1 MVMIEKI
8 YTSCTLD
15 CPDGCGIIAHVDN
28 GKVVKLEG
36 HASHEFTKGY
46 LCAKTYR
53 FPRRLY
59 SSERQLHPLKREDGT
74 PDSPWVRIGWDE
86 ALDLIAERIR
96 AFKQSTG
103 SLSMM
108 HYQRTGSW
116 GVTKKLNH
124 RFWNLLGGATTP
136 SGSLCSGAARAGQK
150 MDFGV
155 RLGHDPSDITNS
167 KLVLLWGRNPLAT
180 NLHLVPLLKSVRD
193 AGGRVIL
200 VDPVKSESATI
211 CDAHIQPR
219 VATDAA
225 LALAMAKVILAEGL
239 QDADFVGDNTHG
251 YAEFRQLLDC
261 HTLESLASEC
271 GLAVDAI
278 QSLAREYATTKP
290 ASIQLGWGLNKYKAS
305 AEIFRCVDALAAI
318 CGQIGVPG
326 AGVTHGFDTQ
336 RLFNKRVEA
345 EDRAQFHRTIPE
357 PLLARGLLE
366 ASDPPVRM
374 LFVTGGNPVNQSPNS
389 NLVAKALR
397 TLEFVVVVDSFLTD
411 TTDHAHLFLPTTTFL
426 EEEDVLVSWGHN
438 ILGGVNPAIDPVG
451 ESRSDLWI
459 FQQLADRLGF
469 GDEMAGTPRQW
480 LQRIMQPLEDKGVPV
495 DSLFEGPVRC
505 PVAPLVPFAD
515 RKFPT
520 ASGKFEFLS
529 EVELIQR
536 SDTDYPLTL
545 VTNFSKKWLLSQM
558 TEAEHPKSASV
569 RVGPE
574 AARAA
579 GVVDGQMA
587 RLRSSVGEL
596 EVEVSVDPRVGP
608 GMVIM
613 AVGTW
618 MKRGGGVNIL
628 TEDIMTNFGQ
638 MAAFGETRVRF
649 ELLEGPAIETIDD
662 VNRMPDLQTMQ

>member
-1 MVMIEKI
+1 MTGKI

-15 CPDGCGIIAHVDN
+15 CPDGCGIIAHVKD

-36 HASHEFTKGY
+36 HAEHEFTKGY

-59 SSERQLHPLKREDGT
+59 SSERQLHPLKRVDGT
-74 PDSPWVRIGWDE
+74 RDSEWVRIGWDE
-86 ALDLIAERIR
+86 ALNMIALRIR
-96 AFKQSTG
+96 NFKDETG

-116 GVTKKLNH
+116 GATKKLNH
-124 RFWNLLGGATTP
+124 RFWNLLGGVTTP

-150 MDFGV
+150 LDFGV
-155 RLGHDPSDITNS
+155 RLGHDPSDLLNS

-180 NLHLVPLLKSVRD
+180 NLHLVPLLKSVRE

-211 CDAHIQPR
+211 CDDHVQPR

-225 LALAMAKVILAEGL
+225 LALAMCKIILEQDL
-239 QDADFVGDNTHG
+239 QDQAFLDEHTDGFE
-251 YAEFRQLLDC
+251 AFRRLLDA
-261 HTLESLASEC
+261 HTLT
-271 GLAVDAI
+271 
-278 QSLAREYATTKP
+278 SLARECGLEEQAIRSLALEYATSKP
-290 ASIQLGWGLNKYKAS
+290 ASIQLGWGLNKYRTS
-305 AEIFRCVDALAAI
+305 AEIFRCVDALAAL
-318 CGQIGVPG
+318 CGQIGVAG

-336 RLFNKRVEA
+336 RLFDKGIEA
-345 EDRAQFHRTIPE
+345 EDHAQHRRSIPE
-357 PLLARGLLE
+357 PLLGKGLFE
-366 ASDPPVRM
+366 ASNPAIRM

-397 TLEFVVVVDSFLTD
+397 SLEFVVVVDSFLTD
-411 TTDHAHLFLPTTTFL
+411 TTDHAHVFLPTTTFL
-426 EEEDVLVSWGHN
+426 EEEDALVSWGHN
-438 ILGGVNPAIDPVG
+438 ILGGVNRAIDPVG

-469 GDEMAGTPRQW
+469 GEAMAGTPREW
-480 LQRIMQPLEDKGVPV
+480 LKKIMAPLEANGVTV

-505 PVAPLVPFAD
+505 PVAPMVPFAD
-515 RKFPT
+515 GVFPT
-520 ASGKFEFLS
+520 SSGRFEFVS
-529 EVELIQR
+529 EVELVQR
-536 SDTDYPLTL
+536 YEPGYPLTL

-569 RVGPE
+569 RVGPK
-574 AARAA
+574 AASAA
-579 GVVDGQMA
+579 GVSHGQMA
-587 RLRSSVGEL
+587 RLRSPVGQL
-596 EVEVSVDPRVGP
+596 EVEVLIDERVGP

-638 MAAFGETRVRF
+638 MAAYGETRVRF
-649 ELLEGPAIETIDD
+649 EALCKTENIDD
-662 VNRMPDLQTMQ
+662 EVSQAPDLRTMR

>member
-1 MVMIEKI
+1 MTTKI

-15 CPDGCGIIAHVDN
+15 CPDGCGIVAHVQN

-36 HASHEFTKGY
+36 HADHEFTKGY

-59 SSERQLHPLKREDGT
+59 SSERELHPLKREDGT

-86 ALDLIAERIR
+86 ALDLIADRIR
-96 AFKQSTG
+96 HFKESTG

-116 GVTKKLNH
+116 GATKKLNH
-124 RFWNLLGGATTP
+124 RFWNLLGGVTTP
-136 SGSLCSGAARAGQK
+136 RGSLCSGAARAGQK
-150 MDFGV
+150 LDFGV
-155 RLGHDPSDITNS
+155 RLGHDPSDIANS

-200 VDPVKSESATI
+200 VDPIRSESATI
-211 CDAHIQPR
+211 CDEHVQPR

-225 LALAMAKVILAEGL
+225 LALAMAKVILHEGL
-239 QDADFVGDNTHG
+239 QDQDFVSENTSG
-251 YAEFRQLLDC
+251 FAEFCELVDS
-261 HTLESLASEC
+261 HSLESLASEC
-271 GLAVDAI
+271 GLAVDAV

-290 ASIQLGWGLNKYKAS
+290 ASIQLGWGLNKYKSS

-318 CGQIGVPG
+318 CGQIGVAG
-326 AGVTHGFDTQ
+326 AGVTHGYDTQ
-336 RLFNKRVEA
+336 RLFDKRVEA

-357 PLLARGLLE
+357 PLLAKGLLE

-397 TLEFVVVVDSFLTD
+397 TLELVVVVDSFLTD
-411 TTDHAHLFLPTTTFL
+411 TTDHAHIFLPTTTFL

-438 ILGGVNPAIDPVG
+438 ILGGVNPAVDPVG

-459 FQQLADRLGF
+459 FQQLANRLGI
-469 GDEMAGTPRQW
+469 GDEMAGTPREW
-480 LQRIMQPLEDKGVPV
+480 LKRIMQPLEDKGVPV
-495 DSLFEGPVRC
+495 DRLFEGPVRC
-505 PVAPLVPFAD
+505 PVSPLVPFAD
-515 RKFPT
+515 LKFPT
-520 ASGKFEFLS
+520 ASGKFEFIAD
-529 EVELIQR
+529 VELTPR
-536 SDTDYPLTL
+536 FDSDYPLTL

-558 TEAEHPKSASV
+558 TEAEHPKSAVV
-569 RVGPE
+569 RVGLE
-574 AARAA
+574 AARDA
-579 GVVDGQMA
+579 GVVNGQMA

-596 EVEVSVDPRVGP
+596 EVEVAVDSRIGP
-608 GMVIM
+608 GMVMM

-628 TEDIMTNFGQ
+628 TEDVMSNYGE
-638 MAAFGETRVRF
+638 MAAYGETRVRL
-649 ELLEGPAIETIDD
+649 ELLETPQLEAIAQVTRI
-662 VNRMPDLQTMQ
+662 PDLQMT